1 MADEPQPMTEPE
13 FWEKSAQR
21 QYIRDYARHTR
32 TSPDAVLG
40 AILARIAT
48 VTPPNVVAPAFT
60 GAFPSGLAM
69 YVAIVGSSG
78 DGKGLAEGV
87 ARKLIPDLL
96 DAGETLPVSGEGL
109 ATLFAGR
116 RPLPG
121 DDGESRNRGTEPYC
135 VNQRALLSVPEIG
148 GLGATMN
155 RTGSTLEPVLLSA
168 WSGEPLGGQ
177 NVDENKR
184 LRAPSYGYRL
194 NLITGV
200 QPTNAGILA
209 DRDGSGLPQRF
220 LWCDTKD
227 PGAPSERPDMP
238 DGWTKFDTGR
248 LKELQ
253 PSEMTLNALYR
264 AGARERMTKPESGGD
279 PYPLH
284 VMRYPNEVYEAVDDD
299 RVLAL
304 HGQRPDGMDAH
315 SLLLTIRIAGLLA
328 LLEQRADLL
337 AVTSD
342 DWRAAQWLVGHS
354 IETRTRCIVDG
365 RRQRRSKRAANR
377 ADELA
382 ADEAANEQAREI
394 REAERLE
401 RAKTSVLSQLDKHD
415 NKREGVPGSTIRQY
429 LGRNGK
435 YAYQAIETLYDDGK
449 LDLIGEDTGE
459 TSSRRWALA
468 DGNPTL

>member
-96 DAGETLPVSGEGL
+96 DAGQTLPVSGEGL

-121 DDGESRNRGTEPYC
+121 DDGESLQPWHRTVLREPTRLAQRTGNRRTGRDDETW
-135 VNQRALLSVPEIG
+135 
-148 GLGATMN
+148 
-155 RTGSTLEPVLLSA
+155 TGSTLEPVLLSA

-220 LWCDTKD
+220 LWCTTRDL
-227 PGAPSERPDMP
+227 GAPNTRPP
-238 DGWTKFDTGR
+238 QPTGTFTFKTDR

-253 PSEMTLNALYR
+253 PTSLTLNVLYS

-284 VMRYPNEVYEAVDDD
+284 VMRYPNEAYEAVDDD

-354 IETRTRCIVDG
+354 IRDPYPVHRGRTTPAPQQTGGKPRRRTSG
-365 RRQRRSKRAANR
+365 R
-377 ADELA
+377 
-382 ADEAANEQAREI
+382 
-394 REAERLE
+394 
-401 RAKTSVLSQLDKHD
+401 
-415 NKREGVPGSTIRQY
+415 
-429 LGRNGK
+429 
-435 YAYQAIETLYDDGK
+435 
-449 LDLIGEDTGE
+449 
-459 TSSRRWALA
+459 
-468 DGNPTL
+468 